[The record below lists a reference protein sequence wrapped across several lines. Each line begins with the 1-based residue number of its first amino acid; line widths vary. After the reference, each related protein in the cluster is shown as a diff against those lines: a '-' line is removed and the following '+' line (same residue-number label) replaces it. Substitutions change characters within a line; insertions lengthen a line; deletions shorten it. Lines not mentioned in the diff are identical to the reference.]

1 MALGHREGNAFG
13 RGLFVA
19 VALSA
24 NLAIRAA
31 APLSRWD
38 DRLRGS
44 ATSACDPMRPPDRSE
59 KLSFNVPAQGVRN
72 GYSNRKL

>member
-44 ATSACDPMRPPDRSE
+44 ATSACDPEPSSAPEESRRP
-59 KLSFNVPAQGVRN
+59 LSW
-72 GYSNRKL
+72 